1 MLEMRSQ
8 RSEVRGRR
16 LDGQKLGVENQVCQ
30 TARFSL
36 YLLAS
41 VLCLLTLIP
50 SPNAH
55 AEGMKIGYVNVGEV
69 FDGYERT
76 KNFDSTLEKKGK
88 QKEAELEG
96 RMSELKKL
104 RESLELLNDQA
115 RDVKAK
121 EIEEKTD
128 QLQQFR
134 NASARDLRRER
145 DAIAKEILKE
155 IQKVIDEYAK
165 ANGFSVILDSRSLLY
180 GQPAYDV
187 TDEILK
193 RLNTHPAAAAKP
205 S

>member
-1 MLEMRSQ
+1 MSERNRQQATGNGGAFRSVTW
-8 RSEVRGRR
+8 RWVIVTG
-16 LDGQKLGVENQVCQ
+16 LMVAAGCW
-30 TARFSL
+30 SL
-36 YLLAS
+36 IAG
-41 VLCLLTLIP
+41 CP
-50 SPNAH
+50 QGH

-76 KNFDSTLEKKGK
+76 KSVDATLGKKGK

-96 RMSELKKL
+96 RVTELKKL

-115 RDVKAK
+115 REVKTK

-145 DAIAKEILKE
+145 DAVAKEILKE
-155 IQKVIDEYAK
+155 IQQAIDEYAK

-180 GQPAYDV
+180 GQPGYDV
-187 TDEILK
+187 TADILK
-193 RLNTHPAAAAKP
+193 RLNTRAAAAAKP